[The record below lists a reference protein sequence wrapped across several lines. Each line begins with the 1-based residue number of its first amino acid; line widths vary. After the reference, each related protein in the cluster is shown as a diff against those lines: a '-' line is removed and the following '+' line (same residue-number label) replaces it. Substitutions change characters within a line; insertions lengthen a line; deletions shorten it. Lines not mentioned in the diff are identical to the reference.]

1 VSLSLSPEAAWQP
14 LPAGEWNRE
23 TAQHLLRRAGWAA
36 PPYLVERAVS
46 DGLPA
51 TLDRLFPAQPA
62 RWPEPAS
69 VAQFEQSRLGR
80 YQRVSQAPPEE
91 KRLLQKEERERAEAS
106 IQDMSIRW
114 LQFASQPENSAF
126 AKWILMLGDVYVV
139 ASDKV
144 KNPSFLYRHSDIL
157 ARGALGRAPD
167 LSKAVSRSPAMVMY
181 LDLNE
186 NRRGAP
192 NENFARELFE
202 LFLLGEGNYTEKD
215 IKEAARAFTGYRVR
229 PAVGDFFYARKQHD
243 DGLKTIFG
251 QTGAFT
257 GDDVIDLAYGL
268 PAAEV
273 RLPRKL
279 GYTYLSNAALP
290 PEYLRTLGGRW
301 RAESGFDLRWLA
313 LQFFGSG
320 LFFAPEFRA
329 NFIKSPVQF
338 YLGLVQ
344 DLDLDPI
351 PLPRYVLSPM
361 RQMGQVLFNPPNVR
375 GWLGGR
381 NWITSSSLDA
391 RRNVV
396 EMLFAPI
403 NLEALNADEQRELA
417 AASALTGANFTVGDD
432 LLAPL
437 SALAPLA
444 AVGRLVGDFLPIP
457 PRSEFVRSLGT
468 FIAEGAS
475 PQARQLRERR
485 AAATVLESPEYQLC

>member
-1 VSLSLSPEAAWQP
+1 MSLSLSAEEAWQP
-14 LPAGEWNRE
+14 LPAGEWNGEAAR
-23 TAQHLLRRAGWAA
+23 HLLRRTGWAA
-36 PPYLVERAVS
+36 PPDLVESALR
-46 DGLPA
+46 DGLSG
-51 TLDRLFPAQPA
+51 TLNRLFPSQPA
-62 RWPEPAS
+62 PWPEPAS

-80 YQRVSQAPPEE
+80 FQRVSQAPPEE
-91 KRLLQKEERERAEAS
+91 KRLLQKEERERAQAS

-114 LQFASQPENSAF
+114 LQFAAQPENSAF
-126 AKWILMLGDVYVV
+126 AKWVLMLGDVYVV
-139 ASDKV
+139 ASEKV
-144 KNPSFLYRHSDIL
+144 KNPSFIYRHFDIL
-157 ARGALGRAPD
+157 AQGALGRAPD
-167 LSKAVSRSPAMVMY
+167 LSKAVSRSPAMVVY

-229 PAVGDFFYARKQHD
+229 PAVGDFVYARKQHD
-243 DGLKTIFG
+243 DGGKTIFG
-251 QTGAFT
+251 HTGRFT

-268 PAAEV
+268 PAAQV

-279 GYTYLSNAALP
+279 GYTYLSNTALP
-290 PEYLRTLGGRW
+290 SEYLSALGGRW
-301 RAESGFDLRWLA
+301 RAEGDYNLLWLA
-313 LQFFGSG
+313 RQFFGSR

-344 DLDLDPI
+344 DLDLDVI

-381 NWITSSSLDA
+381 NWITSTSLDA
-391 RRNVV
+391 RRNAV

-403 NLEALNADEQRELA
+403 NREVLNADEQRDLA
-417 AASALTGANFTVGDD
+417 AGGADAGNFTVSDG
-432 LLAPL
+432 LLSTLAPL
-437 SALAPLA
+437 DPAAAAARLA
-444 AVGRLVGDFLPIP
+444 GDFLAIP
-457 PRSEFVRSLGT
+457 PRPKFLRSLGK
-468 FIAEGAS
+468 FIASGAN
-475 PQARQLRERR
+475 PEARLLCERR

>member
-1 VSLSLSPEAAWQP
+1 MNLSLAPEEAWQP
-14 LPAGEWNRE
+14 LPAGEWNGE
-23 TAQHLLRRAGWAA
+23 AAQHLMRRAGWTATPA
-36 PPYLVERAVS
+36 LVQRAVG

-51 TLDRLFPAQPA
+51 TLNRLFPAQPIT
-62 RWPEPAS
+62 WPEPAS

-80 YQRVSQAPPEE
+80 FQRLSQAPPEA
-91 KRLLQKEERERAEAS
+91 KRLLQKEEREHAQAS
-106 IQDMSIRW
+106 VQDMSIRW
-114 LQFASQPENSAF
+114 LQFAAQPENSAF
-126 AKWILMLGDVYVV
+126 AKWVLMLGDVYVV
-139 ASDKV
+139 ASEKV
-144 KNPSFLYRHSDIL
+144 KNPFFIYRHFDIL
-157 ARGALGRAPD
+157 AQGAFGRAPD
-167 LSKAVSRSPAMVMY
+167 LSKAVSRSPAMVIY

-229 PAVGDFFYARKQHD
+229 PAVGDFVYAPKQHD
-243 DGLKTIFG
+243 DGVKTIFG
-251 QTGAFT
+251 QTGRFT

-279 GYTYLSNAALP
+279 GHTYLSDTVLP
-290 PEYLRTLGGRW
+290 PEYLLALGSPW
-301 RAESGFDLRWLA
+301 RAEGDYNLLWLA
-313 LQFFGSG
+313 RRFFGSR

-344 DLDLDPI
+344 DLDLDVV

-381 NWITSSSLDA
+381 NWITSTSLDA
-391 RRNVV
+391 RRNAV

-417 AASALTGANFTVGDD
+417 AAAAASGADFTVSDG
-432 LLAPL
+432 LLAPV
-437 SALAPLA
+437 APLDPPA
-444 AVGRLVGDFLPIP
+444 AAARLAGNFLAVP
-457 PRSEFVRSLGT
+457 PRPEFLRSLGD
-468 FIAEGAS
+468 FIAGDPKPEG
-475 PQARQLRERR
+475 RLIRERR
-485 AAATVLESPEYQLC
+485 AAATILESAEYQLC